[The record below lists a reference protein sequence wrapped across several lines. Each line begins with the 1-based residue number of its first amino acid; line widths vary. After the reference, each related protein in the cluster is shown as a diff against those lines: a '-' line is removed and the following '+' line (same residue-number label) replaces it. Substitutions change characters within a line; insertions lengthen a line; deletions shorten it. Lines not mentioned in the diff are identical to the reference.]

1 VSSLLESVEKEV
13 KRRAYETIIHCLHSY
28 QRQVEE
34 AIREFYHGTRAFYRA
49 NAEYVSHWQGESIY
63 GDLRQI
69 EAHIDVT
76 TYDLLYEI
84 SREIAEIR
92 RKIEEL

>member
-1 VSSLLESVEKEV
+1 M
-13 KRRAYETIIHCLHSY
+13 
-28 QRQVEE
+28 
-34 AIREFYHGTRAFYRA
+34 AFVHFIA
-49 NAEYVSHWQGESIY
+49 QMTSMFPHWQGESIY

-69 EAHIDVT
+69 EAHMDET
-76 TYDLLYEI
+76 AYDLLHEI